1 MEQVTSG
8 VLVEAIAAAKPVVAT
23 AFPHAVELLSGGN
36 GSVVPFGD
44 PECLAGELRQIL
56 SLIDRHGR
64 SWRSERNSSQVV
76 LAHDR

>member
-1 MEQVTSG
+1 M
-8 VLVEAIAAAKPVVAT
+8 
-23 AFPHAVELLSGGN
+23 
-36 GSVVPFGD
+36 PFGD

-76 LAHDR
+76 LATIGERFAATMAEIATPDLHAALTGDRQRAAR